1 MEPVAELAS
10 THFNPNL
17 CMICQKK
24 KGSNE
29 ELSVAKGQ
37 GIQKLLEVTKERR
50 SVFDNAN
57 ATIIDRLDTIL
68 PTAAADVIF
77 CYHRTCYADFTN
89 KSSISRL
96 KQRYQEKCES
106 NTSVSEACH
115 SRREHFRRATPS
127 DWKMCIVYFVNQT
140 KKST

>member
-1 MEPVAELAS
+1 
-10 THFNPNL
+10 
-17 CMICQKK
+17 MICQKR

-50 SVFDNAN
+50 PVFDNAN

-68 PTAAADVIF
+68 PTAADKIF
-77 CYHRTCYADFTN
+77 CYHRTCYADFTDISN
-89 KSSISRL
+89 ISRL

-106 NTSVSEACH
+106 NLSIYF
-115 SRREHFRRATPS
+115 SR
-127 DWKMCIVYFVNQT
+127 
-140 KKST
+140 